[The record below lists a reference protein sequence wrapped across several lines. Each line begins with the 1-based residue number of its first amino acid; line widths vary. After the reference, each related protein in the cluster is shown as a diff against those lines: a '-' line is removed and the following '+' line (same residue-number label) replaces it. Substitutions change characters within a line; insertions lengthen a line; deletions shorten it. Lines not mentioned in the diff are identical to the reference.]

1 MKRDEMRGSI
11 LQKIVSD
18 EVTFDSDIEE
28 EPYMSICLEEH
39 FRENYKCKS
48 SEVGKYF
55 ILFE

>member
-28 EPYMSICLEEH
+28 GAI
-39 FRENYKCKS
+39 
-48 SEVGKYF
+48 
-55 ILFE
+55 